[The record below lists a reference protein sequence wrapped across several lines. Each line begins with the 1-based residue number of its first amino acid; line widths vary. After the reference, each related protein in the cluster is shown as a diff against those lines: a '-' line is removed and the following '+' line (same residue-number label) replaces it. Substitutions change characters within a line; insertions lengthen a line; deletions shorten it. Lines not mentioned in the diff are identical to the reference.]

1 LVQQTFIASDAN
13 IILRIP
19 IFEHEEDH
27 LAWHYDEK
35 GIFFLLNLLITFS
48 LCQLAMIGRQVLLM
62 VYEVVCGERAFGAG
76 FGD

>member
-1 LVQQTFIASDAN
+1 LIDPISGTWDEALVQQTFIASDAN

-35 GIFFLLNLLITFS
+35 GNFS
-48 LCQLAMIGRQVLLM
+48 AYHLQSMSISDDRQAVLLM
-62 VYEVVCGERAFGAG
+62 VSEVVCGE
-76 FGD
+76 